1 MKQVPIA
8 SVSRAKARQKRVEV
22 ELIQDLLEQCNGLCE
37 VCRHGPDW
45 RGLAKH
51 EIRFRSRGGDP
62 TDPLNCIMACGICHD
77 HRKYPVTGTPL
88 TTEEQLEIARQR
100 YDDHS

>member
-1 MKQVPIA
+1 MKQTEIRQ
-8 SVSRAKARQKRVEV
+8 VSNKMARQKRLEV
-22 ELIQDLLEQCNGLCE
+22 ELTQDLLEQCDGLCE
-37 VCRHGPDW
+37 VCRQGPDW

-51 EIRFRSRGGDP
+51 EVRFRSRGGDP

-77 HRKYPVTGTPL
+77 HRKYPSSGTPL
-88 TTEEQLEIARQR
+88 TAEEQFEIARQR

>member
-1 MKQVPIA
+1 MKQTPIA
-8 SVSRAKARQKRVEV
+8 SVSKTKARQKRVEV
-22 ELIQDLLEQCNGLCE
+22 ELTQDLLEQCNGLCE
-37 VCRHGPDW
+37 VCGQAPDW

-62 TDPLNCIMACGICHD
+62 TDPLNCIMACGMCHD
-77 HRKYPVTGTPL
+77 HRNYPSSGTPL
-88 TTEEQLEIARQR
+88 SIEEQLNIARQR